1 MEENETKHPLDY
13 SECLSINV
21 LLSERVKDTRDGL
34 AADGELVYAVD
45 LVKMSHCSA
54 KTKFRQPEYEKVST
68 KASLVCFLA
77 LFPALLIVGL
87 R

>member
-21 LLSERVKDTRDGL
+21 LLSERVKDTSGGL

-54 KTKFRQPEYEKVST
+54 
-68 KASLVCFLA
+68 
-77 LFPALLIVGL
+77 
-87 R
+87 

>member
-34 AADGELVYAVD
+34 AAHGELVYAVD

-54 KTKFRQPEYEKVST
+54 KNKV
-68 KASLVCFLA
+68 
-77 LFPALLIVGL
+77 
-87 R
+87 

>member
-21 LLSERVKDTRDGL
+21 LLSERVKDTRDRL

-54 KTKFRQPEYEKVST
+54 KNKV
-68 KASLVCFLA
+68 
-77 LFPALLIVGL
+77 
-87 R
+87 

>member
-21 LLSERVKDTRDGL
+21 LLSERVKDTSDGL
-34 AADGELVYAVD
+34 ADDGELVYAVD

-54 KTKFRQPEYEKVST
+54 KNKV
-68 KASLVCFLA
+68 
-77 LFPALLIVGL
+77 
-87 R
+87 